1 MDIAKADAAVES
13 TMVLRSGGERLVTT
27 DGRRAASRRVVDSI
41 IIFGDEF
48 VGEVVMIVL
57 PIGWTK
63 ALPPEQQKAAT
74 KRAAEKSLLEI
85 IAIII
90 FGLGWFIIFIQHST
104 QPFFCGNEV
113 AEGGWVLL
121 FFAWE

>member
-13 TMVLRSGGERLVTT
+13 TIVLRSGGESLVTT

-48 VGEVVMIVL
+48 ADGAVGEVVMIVL
-57 PIGWTK
+57 PIGSTK

-85 IAIII
+85 IAMII
-90 FGLGWFIIFIQHST
+90 FGLVGS
-104 QPFFCGNEV
+104 
-113 AEGGWVLL
+113 L
-121 FFAWE
+121 FSFNTLSINRC